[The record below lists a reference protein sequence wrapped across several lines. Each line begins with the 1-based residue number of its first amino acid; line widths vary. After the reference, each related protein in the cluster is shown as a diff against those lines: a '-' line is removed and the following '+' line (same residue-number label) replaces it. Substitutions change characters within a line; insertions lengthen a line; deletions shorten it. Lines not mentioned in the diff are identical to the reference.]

1 MFHQD
6 IRLYMKEGETPSFS
20 ELAERAHL
28 RKEVA
33 IGYVKN
39 NKKVDVIFVWV
50 YLRNC
55 FELVIHNFFI
65 YQILVYILSYV
76 VGY

>member
-1 MFHQD
+1 
-6 IRLYMKEGETPSFS
+6 MKEGETPSFS

-39 NKKVDVIFVWV
+39 NKKVDVIFVN
-50 YLRNC
+50 LG
-55 FELVIHNFFI
+55 LP
-65 YQILVYILSYV
+65 QKLL
-76 VGY
+76 

>member
-1 MFHQD
+1 
-6 IRLYMKEGETPSFS
+6 MKEGETPSFS

-39 NKKVDVIFVWV
+39 NKKVDVNFVWV
-50 YLRNC
+50 SLRNC
-55 FELVIHNFFI
+55 FRLLIYNFFFI
-65 YQILVYILSYV
+65 YQILVHILYYV

>member
-1 MFHQD
+1 
-6 IRLYMKEGETPSFS
+6 MKEGETPSFS

-39 NKKVDVIFVWV
+39 NKKVDVSSFGFTSEIALNLSFIIFLFIKFSFIF
-50 YLRNC
+50 YLM
-55 FELVIHNFFI
+55 L
-65 YQILVYILSYV
+65 
-76 VGY
+76 